1 MAPEVPLVL
10 PADGAPLLPVEVAYA
25 TPQRQLIVN
34 LQVPAGTTV
43 EQAIEASAL
52 RVQFPAIEARPSV
65 GIFSRKVTL
74 DTPLEAG
81 DRVEIYRPLAVDP
94 KEARRQKV
102 KNEKAGLGKV
112 RGKKVVPEKQR

>member
-1 MAPEVPLVL
+1 MLSVV
-10 PADGAPLLPVEVAYA
+10 VAYA
-25 TPQRQLIVN
+25 TPQRQLVVK

-65 GIFSRKVTL
+65 GIFSRKVAL
-74 DTPLEAG
+74 DTPLATG

-94 KEARRQKV
+94 KEARRQKPPP
-102 KNEKAGLGKV
+102 EKAGLGKARRKMV
-112 RGKKVVPEKQR
+112 DPEKQS

>member
-1 MAPEVPLVL
+1 MAAEAPLVP
-10 PADGAPLLPVEVAYA
+10 PAYGVPLLPVEVAYA
-25 TPQRQLIVN
+25 TPHRQLIVN

-52 RVQFPAIEARPSV
+52 RVQFPAIGARPSV

-81 DRVEIYRPLAVDP
+81 DRVEIYRPLAADP

-102 KNEKAGLGKV
+102 TKERAERENIRRKKAEAGKL
-112 RGKKVVPEKQR
+112 R